1 MKDKRRT
8 NRKQPR
14 VTVKEKIRKSA
25 SRAASAVS
33 GTTDALGSVLDTAV
47 YTGSTVGDALGK
59 AGDGFVTGLLNLSAE
74 EETCVKQTEVTVFIV
89 GTVATVFVL
98 GALVYTLK
106 PLLNAQSRNYGD
118 EEGDTFAANARRYI
132 KDYESKRVNLQQKF
146 VVTAFDE
153 SARVYRSAAERVM
166 SDLKGMTEQ
175 EIEVH
180 LLRSCTKING
190 RVAGGPAY
198 EEFLKGTFDSELR
211 SLHFTP
217 DIPANV
223 GSFSAGTKH
232 DWSVQ
237 ELKTLL
243 ADHRTSGGLY
253 EIILQKVK
261 DKALFF
267 YQTVAAK
274 GKTPGWTK
282 TKNSWFGVRVPT
294 IQTGIPYVHHEGH
307 HGVRLV
313 KRNDL
318 DEASSLEDIGAA
330 TEQAIVQ
337 MQSKGARKMAEFTKK
352 ISKMSIDGMTVGRR
366 EAFLKYVMGFTFP
379 RRIIVYL
386 VQRLSL
392 LNLFERIANIG
403 IWIMNPVGTLKG
415 IVAFAKSI
423 VAPNNTGWFSSFSE
437 RTLSMVNL
445 LLTMLPMYLVT
456 CLHDYIKTAD
466 DLFLGGLGTT
476 IFRVVKNV
484 VVKIVMLIFS
494 ITKYCSL
501 WVSRQIAKGI
511 CRYRLSRK
519 QMSTIPD
526 AAVLDSMTNRALR
539 GGGDNPYREGRIV
552 MFPLPVVLLPWA
564 KHIVALSARVK
575 ALALGGDKIDTN
587 VLEYAL
593 ALVRVMGED
602 RLVRFFQFSPTKRG
616 RLLRRGMHQTL
627 ARAIHREL
635 EKKSQ
640 TTLGQQVKCLASWE

>member
-8 NRKQPR
+8 NRNQPR
-14 VTVKEKIRKSA
+14 VTAKEKIRKSA
-25 SRAASAVS
+25 SQAASAVS
-33 GTTDALGSVLDTAV
+33 DTTDALGSVLDTAV

-59 AGDGFVTGLLNLSAE
+59 AGDGFVTGILNLSAE
-74 EETCVKQTEVTVFIV
+74 EETCVKQTEFTVFIV

-106 PLLNAQSRNYGD
+106 PLLNAQGGNYD
-118 EEGDTFAANARRYI
+118 EDEGDTFAANARSYI
-132 KDYESKRVNLQQKF
+132 KDYNSRRVHLQQKF
-146 VVTAFDE
+146 VVTAFDK

-166 SDLKGMTEQ
+166 DDLKGMTDDQ
-175 EIEVH
+175 IKVH
-180 LLRSCTKING
+180 LLRSCTKINDDG
-190 RVAGGPAY
+190 RVQGGPAY
-198 EEFLKGTFDSELR
+198 EEFLKGTFDSKLS

-217 DIPANV
+217 DIPTDV
-223 GSFSAGTKH
+223 GSLPVGTKH

-237 ELKTLL
+237 ELRTLVV
-243 ADHRTSGGLY
+243 DNDRTSGGLY

-267 YQTVAAK
+267 YKTVAAE

-282 TKNSWFGVRVPT
+282 TKDSWLPT
-294 IQTGIPYVHHEGH
+294 LRSGIPYVHHEGH
-307 HGVRLV
+307 HGVRLDM
-313 KRNDL
+313 KRNAL
-318 DEASSLEDIGAA
+318 GGTSSLEDIGAA

-337 MQSKGARKMAEFTKK
+337 MQSKGARKMAKFAYNFANKP
-352 ISKMSIDGMTVGRR
+352 IDGMTVGRR

-392 LNLFERIANIG
+392 LNVFERIANIG
-403 IWIMNPVGTLKG
+403 IWIMNPIGTLKG

-423 VAPNNTGWFSSFSE
+423 VAPNTTGLFSSFSE

-526 AAVLDSMTNRALR
+526 AVLDSMTNRALR

-575 ALALGGDKIDTN
+575 ALGGDKIDMN

-593 ALVRVMGED
+593 ALVRVVGGD
-602 RLVRFFQFSPTKRG
+602 RLVRFFQFSPTKRA
-616 RLLRRGMHQTL
+616 RLRRRGMHQTL

-635 EKKSQ
+635 TNKK
-640 TTLGQQVKCLASWE
+640 VKQY

>member
-198 EEFLKGTFDSELR
+198 EEFLKGTFDSELEWNTMYTTYRQDVR
-211 SLHFTP
+211 SLH
-217 DIPANV
+217 
-223 GSFSAGTKH
+223 AGTKH
-232 DWSVQ
+232 NWSIQ

-267 YQTVAAK
+267 YKTVAAE
-274 GKTPGWTK
+274 GKTPSWTK
-282 TKNSWFGVRVPT
+282 TKDSWFPT
-294 IQTGIPYVHHEGH
+294 LQSGIPYVHHEGN

-337 MQSKGARKMAEFTKK
+337 MQSKGARKMADFTKK
-352 ISKMSIDGMTVGRR
+352 FSKMSIDGMTVGRR

-379 RRIIVYL
+379 RRIVVYL

-403 IWIMNPVGTLKG
+403 IWIMNPVGTFKG

-423 VAPNNTGWFSSFSE
+423 VAPNNTGLFSSFSE

-456 CLHDYIKTAD
+456 CLHDYIQSAD

-519 QMSTIPD
+519 QMSAIPD
-526 AAVLDSMTNRALR
+526 AVLDSMTNRALR
-539 GGGDNPYREGRIV
+539 GGGDNPYRDGQIV

-575 ALALGGDKIDTN
+575 ALALGGDKIDMN

-593 ALVRVMGED
+593 ALVRVVGED
-602 RLVRFFQFSPTKRG
+602 RLVRFFEFSPTERA

-635 EKKSQ
+635 TNKK
-640 TTLGQQVKCLASWE
+640 VKQH